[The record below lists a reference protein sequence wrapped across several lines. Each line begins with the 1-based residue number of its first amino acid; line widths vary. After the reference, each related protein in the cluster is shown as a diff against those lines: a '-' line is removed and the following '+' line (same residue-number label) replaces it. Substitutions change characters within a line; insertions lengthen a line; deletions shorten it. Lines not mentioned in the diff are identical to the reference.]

1 MNASIRI
8 RLTTLFTVVLAVTL
22 LIFSSILFHV
32 FNKSNNAEFDIALYN
47 HALDVSETI
56 NIDFFGTLIFHN
68 DSTLATEKII
78 PFPLGRAFMQ
88 VVSPKGVIAA
98 RSANLEQLH
107 LPVLSEDWESVFR
120 NGSAFRTLSAKE
132 MASLHSAISKS
143 NYRMITLLTKRNQEP
158 AFILQIAVPTTLL
171 DQERNG
177 LILLFLIGIPVTLI
191 FAFVGGLYLSGM
203 ALQPVRNIIAKAEK
217 LNPSNLSERLP
228 VSSVKDELQQLTITL
243 NEMLARIQS
252 TFESHEHF
260 IADASHQL
268 KTPIAILRGELDV
281 FRNKPRTPEEMN
293 TFLESASQELQYLSR
308 LLEDLLLLAQT
319 EAGASALAQREL
331 RLDEVLLESVARMEL
346 LARKKNISIRFD
358 MKDAGDS
365 SYTTN
370 GDADLL
376 QSMFRNLVENA
387 VKYSPENSSV
397 EVSLSEESTE
407 FICSIKDFGDPISPE
422 VEKKIFDRHYRGNT
436 VKDHTTGSGLGL
448 TIARRIA
455 EMHGGNIEL
464 SQGNSLGKSFIV
476 RIKKI

>member
-1 MNASIRI
+1 
-8 RLTTLFTVVLAVTL
+8 
-22 LIFSSILFHV
+22 
-32 FNKSNNAEFDIALYN
+32 
-47 HALDVSETI
+47 
-56 NIDFFGTLIFHN
+56 
-68 DSTLATEKII
+68 
-78 PFPLGRAFMQ
+78 
-88 VVSPKGVIAA
+88 
-98 RSANLEQLH
+98 
-107 LPVLSEDWESVFR
+107 
-120 NGSAFRTLSAKE
+120 
-132 MASLHSAISKS
+132 
-143 NYRMITLLTKRNQEP
+143 MI
-158 AFILQIAVPTTLL
+158 
-171 DQERNG
+171 
-177 LILLFLIGIPVTLI
+177 
-191 FAFVGGLYLSGM
+191 
-203 ALQPVRNIIAKAEK
+203 
-217 LNPSNLSERLP
+217 
-228 VSSVKDELQQLTITL
+228 
-243 NEMLARIQS
+243 
-252 TFESHEHF
+252 
-260 IADASHQL
+260 
-268 KTPIAILRGELDV
+268 
-281 FRNKPRTPEEMN
+281 
-293 TFLESASQELQYLSR
+293 
-308 LLEDLLLLAQT
+308 AQT